1 MWGDTVL
8 LKSCPRCGVLIQY
21 GGTYCQRCRVV
32 VEEEQAKRRQESIKR
47 SNRKYNRTRDPKYT
61 RFYNSKEWR
70 VLSMTYSQDKAF
82 RCEQCGRVA
91 SEVHHV
97 VPIQTDDGWN
107 RRLDYDNL
115 ELLCKSCHND
125 RHNRFKASKSHSKA
139 F

>member
-1 MWGDTVL
+1 ML

-21 GGTYCQRCRVV
+21 GGTYCQGCRVV
-32 VEEEQAKRRQESIKR
+32 VEEEREKRRQESIKR
-47 SNRKYNRTRDPKYT
+47 SNKKYNKTRDPKYT
-61 RFYNSKEWR
+61 KFYNSRDWR
-70 VLSMTYSQDKAF
+70 TLSQAYAQAKGF
-82 RCEQCGRVA
+82 RCENCGQVA

-97 VPIQTDDGWN
+97 KAIQTDDGWN

-125 RHNRFKASKSHSKA
+125 RHGRFKARKNRSKA

>member
-1 MWGDTVL
+1 ML
-8 LKSCPRCGVLIQY
+8 LKACPRCGVLIQY
-21 GGTYCQRCRVV
+21 GGTYCQGCRVV

-70 VLSMTYSQDKAF
+70 VLSMTYTQDKAF
-82 RCEQCGRVA
+82 RCEQCGQVA

>member
-1 MWGDTVL
+1 ML
-8 LKSCPRCGVLIQY
+8 LKACPRCGVLIQY
-21 GGTYCQRCRVV
+21 GGTYCQECRVV

-47 SNRKYNRTRDPKYT
+47 SNRKYNRTRDPKYI

-70 VLSMTYSQDKAF
+70 VLSMTYTQDKAF
-82 RCEQCGRVA
+82 RCEQCGQVA

>member
-1 MWGDTVL
+1 ML

-21 GGTYCQRCRVV
+21 GGTYCQGCRVV
-32 VEEEQAKRRQESIKR
+32 VEEEREKRRQESIKR
-47 SNRKYNRTRDPKYT
+47 SNKKYNKTRDPKYT
-61 RFYNSKEWR
+61 KFYNSRDWR
-70 VLSMTYSQDKAF
+70 TLSQVYAQAKGF
-82 RCEQCGRVA
+82 RCESCGQVA

-97 VPIQTDDGWN
+97 KAIQTDDGWN

-125 RHNRFKASKSHSKA
+125 RHDRFKARKSHSKV

>member
-1 MWGDTVL
+1 ML

-21 GGTYCQRCRVV
+21 GGTYCQGCRVV
-32 VEEEQAKRRQESIKR
+32 VEEEREKRRQESIKR
-47 SNRKYNRTRDPKYT
+47 SNKKYNKTRDPKYT
-61 RFYNSKEWR
+61 KFYNSRDWR
-70 VLSMTYSQDKAF
+70 TLSQAYAQAKGF
-82 RCEQCGRVA
+82 RCESCGQVA

-97 VPIQTDDGWN
+97 KAIQTDDGWN

-125 RHNRFKASKSHSKA
+125 RHGRFKTRKSHSKA

>member
-1 MWGDTVL
+1 ML

-21 GGTYCQRCRVV
+21 GGIYCQGCRVV
-32 VEEEQAKRRQESIKR
+32 VEEEREKRRQESIKR
-47 SNRKYNRTRDPKYT
+47 SNKKYNKTRDPKYT
-61 RFYNSKEWR
+61 KFYNSRDWR
-70 VLSMTYSQDKAF
+70 TLSQAYAQAKGF
-82 RCEQCGRVA
+82 RCESCGQVA

-97 VPIQTDDGWN
+97 KAIQTDDGWN

-125 RHNRFKASKSHSKA
+125 RHGRFKARKSHSKV

>member
-21 GGTYCQRCRVV
+21 GGTYCQGCRVV

-47 SNRKYNRTRDPKYT
+47 SNRKYNRTRDPKYI

-70 VLSMTYSQDKAF
+70 VLSMTYTQDKAF
-82 RCEQCGRVA
+82 RCEQCGQVA

>member
-1 MWGDTVL
+1 ML
-8 LKSCPRCGVLIQY
+8 LKVCPRCGVLIQY
-21 GGTYCQRCRVV
+21 GGTYCQGCSMV

-70 VLSMTYSQDKAF
+70 VLSMTYSQDKSF
-82 RCEQCGRVA
+82 RCEQCGQVA

-97 VPIQTDDGWN
+97 KAIQTDDGWN

>member
-1 MWGDTVL
+1 ML
-8 LKSCPRCGVLIQY
+8 LKACPRCGVLIQY
-21 GGTYCQRCRVV
+21 GGTYCHGCSVV

-47 SNRKYNRTRDPKYT
+47 SNKKYNKTRDPKYT

-70 VLSMTYSQDKAF
+70 VLSMTYTQDKAF
-82 RCEQCGRVA
+82 RCEQCGQVA

-125 RHNRFKASKSHSKA
+125 KHNRFKASKSHSKA